1 MLHNI
6 ELNIGLNV
14 GQSTLNKIGPATAL
28 QAVCDVFTPSQI
40 VTRNA
45 WAASGELTVVMAMQS
60 VIKPSEKTIGRLCAM
75 LQQDCIAGKL
85 NGAGFL
91 IGPNTEPYGNRFD
104 YRYWLEPATLPES
117 AHNSEIF

>member
-1 MLHNI
+1 MLYNV
-6 ELNIGLNV
+6 ELNIGMNV
-14 GQSTLNKIGPATAL
+14 GTSTINKLGPATAI
-28 QAVCDVFTPSQI
+28 QAVIDVFTPSQI

-45 WAASGELTVVMAMQS
+45 FAASGELTVVIAMQT
-60 VIKPSEKTIGRLCAM
+60 VIKPNDKTIDRLCAM

-117 AHNSEIF
+117 AHNSDIY